1 MNVQLLNN
9 LKRIPDTGS
18 IYLLEKLTES
28 SGFFGA
34 QKKLLYAAKNAQQLK
49 HNSVDTEFLSIKTHV
64 YISSIENTSKF
75 SNGYYNIIQF
85 KGLSEDKNIEAFI
98 RLCRIYSTHSEEL
111 SFWEFFYSLSS
122 LFQPSQEQHFKNLVG
137 LWGEL
142 EFMKQIYN
150 SFDIDL
156 SSDWHRNGTYSKY
169 DFISDK
175 ANIEVKTVVN
185 NLPIVKIKHLQIFNN
200 ETNFL
205 VAICIENDIHG
216 KSIIDLVEYLRS
228 IPKYFNS
235 LNFNINIER
244 ELQRISPI
252 EVEESKF
259 KLISFSLYNTKD
271 LNVFTDIPYTISDL
285 QYVYNLCDAVPIN
298 IANEQNQL
306 W

>member
-1 MNVQLLNN
+1 MNTQLLNN
-9 LKRIPDTGS
+9 LKLIPTTES

-28 SGFFGA
+28 SGFFGT
-34 QKKLLYAAKNAQQLK
+34 QKKLLYAAKNVQQLE

-64 YISSIENTSKF
+64 YISAIENTSQF
-75 SNGYYNIIQF
+75 STGYYNIIQF
-85 KGLSEDKNIEAFI
+85 KGSIEDKNIEAFI

-111 SFWEFFYSLSS
+111 SFWDFFYSLSS

-142 EFMKQIYN
+142 TFMKKIYN
-150 SFDIDL
+150 SLNRDL

-185 NLPIVKIKHLQIFNN
+185 DLPIVKIKHLQVFNE

-205 VAICIENDIHG
+205 VAICIENNSHG
-216 KSIIDLVEYLRS
+216 ESIIDLVEYLRS

-235 LNFNINIER
+235 LSFNINIER
-244 ELQRISPI
+244 ELQRISP
-252 EVEESKF
+252 VEAKETKF
-259 KLISFSLYNTKD
+259 KLISCSLYNSKD

-285 QYVYNLCDAVPIN
+285 QYVYNLCDAAPIN
-298 IANEQNQL
+298 IATEQNQL